1 MKFTTWIIIEL
12 ALIGFFV
19 IGYWLYRKRR
29 TK

>member
-1 MKFTTWIIIEL
+1 MKFTTWLIIEL

-19 IGYWLYRKRR
+19 VGYRLYRKRR